1 MTVAVVDVPTVEG
14 EVLAFNGQVW
24 APVRF
29 TPPLRPDFVTD
40 GDRLIKLVERH
51 YRLPDGRLLVL
62 DDWQKVLIRHLLER
76 YPNDW
81 PVVELRGRLRYR
93 QIVVSM
99 GRQNGKS
106 ILGAVFAIWGLI
118 QHVLAPTVVGT
129 ARSVEQ
135 ANTIYGRV
143 EFAVRHDAK
152 LLARLKP
159 SGTRGIRRR
168 DGSGQYLL
176 KPSLDEGLQSVPI
189 TLCLADELHLTKP
202 AMWDSVVTGQRA
214 HPDALVIGITTAGD
228 SASVLLKRLYEQG
241 ESAIAGANERFGF
254 FLWEAPE
261 GSTLDTPGA
270 VEAAN
275 PAVACGRI
283 PLAQVLSDERGKPEP
298 DIQRYTLNRFVA
310 ASTTWLPMPTWRG
323 RAGVIPDDDDQVYAI
338 NRTDGWQFATI
349 TATSKRDGQLYTQIV
364 ASLVRPDRDSLLS
377 ICRHLAS
384 RGPAT
389 FAMDSATMSSLG
401 KALKDEGYDVWIL
414 TQNEMCQ
421 ASATAWRVITQAA
434 MTHAG
439 DQLLAHQMPHAKR
452 INTGESWRVTG
463 RGPHDADAVL
473 STVIGLH
480 VADVKPAK
488 ALQLFA

>member
-1 MTVAVVDVPTVEG
+1 MSIAVVEAPAVEG
-14 EVLAFNGQVW
+14 EVLVFDGQAW

-62 DDWQKVLIRHLLER
+62 DGWQKTLIRHMLER
-76 YPNDW
+76 YPADW

-93 QIVVSM
+93 QLVVSM

-106 ILGAVFAIWGLI
+106 ILGAVLAVWGLL
-118 QHVLAPTVVGT
+118 QHVMAPMVIGT

-135 ANTIYGRV
+135 ANTIYARV

-152 LLARLKP
+152 LMARLKP
-159 SGTRGIRRR
+159 SGTRGIRKR

-214 HPDALVIGITTAGD
+214 QPDALIAGITTAGD
-228 SASVLLKRLYEQG
+228 SASILLKRLYEQG
-241 ESAIAGANERFGF
+241 EEAIAGGRERFGF

-261 GSTLDTPGA
+261 GATLHTPGA
-270 VEAAN
+270 VESAN

-283 PLAQVLSDERGKPEP
+283 PLAQVLSDELGKPEP

-310 ASTTWLPMPTWRG
+310 ASTTWLPMPTWRQ
-323 RAGVIPDDDDQVYAI
+323 RAGQIPEAAEQVYAI
-338 NRTDGWQFATI
+338 ARTGGWEHATI
-349 TATSKRDGQLYTQIV
+349 TATAKLDGRLYTQLA
-364 ASLVRPDRDSLLS
+364 ASLVRPDLDQLIAMCS
-377 ICRHLAS
+377 HLAGL
-384 RGPAT
+384 GPAT
-389 FAMDSATMSSLG
+389 FAMDSAGMSTLG
-401 KALKDEGYDVWIL
+401 KALRDAGYEVWIL

-421 ASATAWRVITQAA
+421 ASATAWRVITQDA
-434 MTHAG
+434 MRHAG
-439 DQLLAHQMPHAKR
+439 DQLLAAQMPYAKR

-463 RGPHDADAVL
+463 KGPHDADAVL
-473 STVIGLH
+473 ATIIGLH

-488 ALQLFA
+488 TLQLFA